1 MTFYKKLDPFNSIK
15 VVVNRIIVNSFKL
28 DFVNVNMLMLMGFLS
43 QRSFYILTSKI
54 AMLCWYS
61 TVGRS
66 WSAVTVYQGW
76 ARRVVPFVSRPW
88 RQVLPAGGVTVNQL
102 YGRNYNNLYY
112 LAGLRGVRERG
123 GRSLYFRCRVCFFPV
138 WHWLWRTLKGC
149 SVERLGCAGDVV
161 RASFIWY
168 NVLLGSSLCIYI
180 VCAR

>member
-66 WSAVTVYQGW
+66 WSAVTVYQG
-76 ARRVVPFVSRPW
+76 
-88 RQVLPAGGVTVNQL
+88 
-102 YGRNYNNLYY
+102 
-112 LAGLRGVRERG
+112 
-123 GRSLYFRCRVCFFPV
+123 
-138 WHWLWRTLKGC
+138 
-149 SVERLGCAGDVV
+149 
-161 RASFIWY
+161 
-168 NVLLGSSLCIYI
+168 
-180 VCAR
+180 